1 MATPILVSGQGSD
14 RATGYDLSCK
24 ILRRGTDLVLG
35 WLEAPVRSGAM
46 ARVMLGVA
54 DPATGALQGALCLAE
69 GIDNHCGPALALA
82 PDGRLHFMSGAHHG
96 DFLYRWIDADNPL
109 ALNHWS
115 DPVPVGPRASYPSL
129 VCDAT
134 GTLHLAY
141 RESNPDRWR
150 LVYRR
155 LPPGGTWSPPLYLA
169 ESPVPGY
176 NHFMQSVALG
186 PSGVLH
192 LVFQFH
198 YSFTG
203 NAIDCQTYAG
213 VHISTRDSGQTWQAD
228 DGTDIAL
235 PITVET
241 AQPFIEAPA
250 GGMRICS
257 IVQDAQERP
266 WIYVVH
272 PDTPSGL
279 ICHWEDSEVV
289 QHAPHPALASFDMRG
304 GRSMALAFDAAGFL
318 HFLFAHHP
326 QGQKTPWFDPSQ
338 ELHHIRIHPADP
350 ASDPEVACLT
360 RDPDTAHWLSVL
372 EAPVSPHPGG
382 LWYMWTQGNNLGG
395 IGGDNANALKT
406 RVWLDR
412 LVTGT
417 A

>member
-1 MATPILVSGQGSD
+1 MTTPILLSDQGSD

-24 ILRRGTDLVLG
+24 ILRRGPDLVLG
-35 WLEAPVRSGAM
+35 WLEAPDHPGGM

-54 DPATGALQGALCLAE
+54 DPATGALQGSLCLAE

-96 DFLYRWIDADNPL
+96 DFLHRWIDTDDLLQPQP
-109 ALNHWS
+109 WS
-115 DPVPVGPRASYPSL
+115 DPLPVGPRASYPSL

-141 RESNPDRWR
+141 RESHPDRWH

-155 LPPGGTWSPPLYLA
+155 MPPGGGWSPPLYLA

-186 PSGVLH
+186 PSGILH

-198 YSFTG
+198 YSETG
-203 NAIDCQTYAG
+203 HAIDCQTYAG
-213 VHISTRDSGQTWQAD
+213 IHIATQDGGRTWQAD
-228 DGTDIAL
+228 DGTDITF

-266 WIYVVH
+266 WICVVH
-272 PDTPSGL
+272 PDTPGGL
-279 ICHWEDSEVV
+279 LCHWDEGRAVL
-289 QHAPHPALASFDMRG
+289 HPPHPALAGFDMQG

-318 HFLFAHHP
+318 HLLFAHHP
-326 QGQKTPWFDPSQ
+326 QGLATPWFDPSQ
-338 ELHHIRIHPADP
+338 ELHHIRFNPADP
-350 ASDPEVACLT
+350 ASDPDVTCLT
-360 RDPDTAHWLSVL
+360 RDPDTAHWLPVL
-372 EAPVSPHPGG
+372 EAPANPQADG

-395 IGGDNANALKT
+395 IGGDNANALRT
-406 RVWLDR
+406 RVWLDH
-412 LVTGT
+412 LATGM